1 MGKTSAQERRIMS
14 ALDSWLRNVQSTG
27 AEPRTVTAYASVANS
42 FYAYLVESG
51 LSTEAPTFT
60 TIQSY
65 RDSLFDRGL
74 SIVTVKYHLVVLRSF
89 FAYASSPELGEDSFY
104 EANPVS
110 IYLMPSL
117 RKQEKRPY
125 DILLTD
131 EQVCKL
137 WRNSPIRTTHP
148 ENWPRNYAIVI
159 LLLTTELRNAELR
172 ALTPADIDYENAL
185 LRVEHGK
192 GDKFR
197 TVDIPEITV
206 TALRQYMESGIRP
219 SALPDTA
226 PLFGTL
232 RSGEWKAGTKQWLSE
247 LVERHVRSVTGVPNI
262 RSHDLRHVGSRLD
275 LNAGMPE
282 NELQSKLGHSSPITT
297 QRYSGRLMTRSGRK
311 SALGVFAERDLQ
323 ARRNAAKL
331 SASAPAPAPA

>member
-1 MGKTSAQERRIMS
+1 MGKTSRAERVLMS
-14 ALDSWLRNVQSTG
+14 ALDSYLRNIQSTG
-27 AEPRTVTAYASVANS
+27 ASERTVSSYAAIANS
-42 FYAYLVESG
+42 FYAFLVESG
-51 LSTEAPTFT
+51 LSVSEPTFT
-60 TIQSY
+60 TIQAY
-65 RDSLFDRGL
+65 RDSLLGRGL
-74 SIVTVKYHLVVLRSF
+74 SLTTARYHLVVLRSF
-89 FAYASSPELGEDSFY
+89 FAYASSPELGADRFY
-104 EANPVS
+104 ETNPVS
-110 IYLMPSL
+110 LYLIPSL

-172 ALTPADIDYENAL
+172 ALTPADIDLENRV

-206 TALRQYMESGIRP
+206 TALRQYMESGLRP
-219 SALPDTA
+219 ADVPDTA

-232 RSGEWKAGTKQWLSE
+232 RSGVWKPGTKQWLSE
-247 LVERHVRSVTGVPNI
+247 LVERHVRSVTGVADI

-282 NELQSKLGHSSPITT
+282 NELQSKLGHSSPLTT

-323 ARRNAAKL
+323 GRRNAAKL
-331 SASAPAPAPA
+331 DRPAPTPA